1 LEIFSLGDVEFLLVM
16 VFERG
21 IVEHFLRDFSTVEE
35 PDTADVE
42 VGFVTVDAVST
53 ESFLSGTL
61 ASLDETVLHVVELEE
76 NSAFTFVLLVVN
88 VVDAVLSGLEVFNE
102 VLDGFFFILSV
113 SVEGLVVIKIPGRL
127 NGFFLLFFFLGF
139 LFFLLSGFLL
149 GGFLLGSL
157 LFLGS
162 VLFLLVFL
170 LFLSGEFVFSGGEMD
185 LSPVFSELRDGG
197 NSVEVSNEVSEGLS
211 LFFGETNSESEDE
224 DGSEVDISDGN
235 GGTSEERR
243 SLDSFVEGL
252 EDNGGFVSGVVQDGL
267 FSLSESE
274 VREEQ
279 SEKRREE
286 LRSVSIEV
294 LVNEASFEVG
304 STVEFARGSSNVSK
318 DSGGLIDGTF
328 SSLDN
333 RDLSERVL
341 LEELRGLSLA
351 VFSLDEFDGDTS
363 ELTSDEDGVNT
374 EVTGGGVELN
384 RHL

>member
-1 LEIFSLGDVEFLLVM
+1 M

-21 IVEHFLRDFSTVEE
+21 IVEHFLGDFSTVEE

-88 VVDAVLSGLEVFNE
+88 VVDAILSGLEVFNE

-224 DGSEVDISDGN
+224 DSSEVDISDGN

-267 FSLSESE
+267 ISLSESE